1 MRGEKMGIIKAIQ
14 RLGWRFSE
22 ATKKDNTFTVNQNDI
37 DALTTIAGYV
47 EQTQKQ
53 QYEANHLFAKLYTY
67 MAMKIM
73 DNDGST
79 VFENNHRRKIGNLL
93 KKPLSQIMDD
103 LTESLNDSER
113 YGLLESIGVDL
124 KHPALRKEAET
135 TKTMKELNK
144 ALKTPENDSRLL
156 GNVFSKEHVQEAM
169 IAEIN
174 LLINL
179 NRY

>member
-1 MRGEKMGIIKAIQ
+1 MTITKAIQ
-14 RLGWRFSE
+14 RLGWWFSE

-37 DALTTIAGYV
+37 DALKAIDEFV
-47 EQTQKQ
+47 EFGQKE
-53 QYEANHLFAKLYTY
+53 QYNANHLFAKLYIY

-73 DNDGST
+73 ENDSST

-93 KKPLSQIMDD
+93 KKPLSQIIDD

-113 YGLLESIGVDL
+113 YSLLESIGVDL
-124 KHPALRKEAET
+124 KHPALRKEAEA

-144 ALKTPENDSRLL
+144 ALKTPENDTRLL

-179 NRY
+179 NR